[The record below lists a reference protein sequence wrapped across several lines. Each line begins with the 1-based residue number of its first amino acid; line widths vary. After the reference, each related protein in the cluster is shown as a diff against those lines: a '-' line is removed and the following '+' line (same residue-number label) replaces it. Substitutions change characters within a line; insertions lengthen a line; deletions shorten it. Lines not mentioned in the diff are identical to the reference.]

1 MRMTTARYNNGTDR
15 RFISL
20 DYENGAVGH
29 NRSCIRDFVAD
40 EPNSQRLAGEAT
52 GGFPAK
58 QRRAKT
64 RDDLEANFFSHSPP
78 RQDDLAE
85 MALEEACYASVRGDA
100 NLLYANLPDD

>member
-1 MRMTTARYNNGTDR
+1 MGILDLQAKMRTTTARYNNGTDR

-29 NRSCIRDFVAD
+29 NRSCTRDFDAD
-40 EPNSQRLAGEAT
+40 EPNSLRLAGEDE

-58 QRRAKT
+58 QRWAKKPG
-64 RDDLEANFFSHSPP
+64 DLEANFFSHSPP

-85 MALEEACYASVRGDA
+85 MALEEA
-100 NLLYANLPDD
+100 